1 MVQGPQGSAYQADG
15 GLHWDETVL
24 QHWVGTGAQHY
35 VGTVSCLVELQVEV
49 QSQVVDMEASLV
61 VLEEAF
67 VASVEEASD
76 WEAFLQVYMLV
87 Q

>member
-1 MVQGPQGSAYQADG
+1 
-15 GLHWDETVL
+15 
-24 QHWVGTGAQHY
+24 
-35 VGTVSCLVELQVEV
+35 
-49 QSQVVDMEASLV
+49 VVDMEASLV